1 MVNGCEMN
9 GGAATAVVVAAVEPS
24 TSARSK
30 RRVRGNTSRTVT
42 LQMLLDTRILE
53 PGDSVLSLE
62 YMGQRFEGD
71 LLPDGKIRSVETLN
85 EYASPSAWA
94 YNCKSII
101 NKIKKAG
108 CGWSSIRYKGKK
120 LDAYKHAYFR
130 KRESSNVESIKHNT
144 IQEDMESND
153 MKYKTQ
159 NEILPSTSPNDSSIA
174 KEPIK
179 FSEIRSRSSN
189 QNLNTLVECTNW
201 SYINK
206 VQPFYVNIS
215 ANATLLLDFHC
226 HLTSSEVVGYL
237 AGYWDF
243 PTQTLTIKNAYPF
256 RSRLHDTEL
265 TSLIEEEIRNTF
277 TAKNMVLVGWYHSH
291 PETIAT
297 PTLKDIEAQ
306 LDYEVQIKG
315 PTVESYIPCVGI
327 ICSPYDKGKST
338 FDSTITCYW
347 VLPSFENEIHNYG
360 RPMNMNFTTK
370 PEKSLSLDIVM
381 ALKKCVDFN
390 KYDPDFINFKNKYK
404 NDVTYLEKLKISLT
418 DKFPEDDTIHK
429 SLWNFLSEIVCTGS
443 SGDSA
448 KNNLQ
453 HLISI
458 ISSRQLL
465 LSTSCFQTH
474 SSLSE
479 HLESHLKSC
488 NANNLASNEMPTT
501 SDASKI
507 TSESIASSL
516 FNDLDFSKAMSLI
529 GLSPSRYQTNPLK

>member
-9 GGAATAVVVAAVEPS
+9 GTAVTDSDATVGPS
-24 TSARSK
+24 TSSAKSNK
-30 RRVRGNTSRTVT
+30 RRVRGTTSRTVT
-42 LQMLLDTRILE
+42 LQMLLETNILE
-53 PGDSVLSLE
+53 PGNSVLSLE
-62 YMGQRFEGD
+62 YMGQRFMGD

-85 EYASPSAWA
+85 EFASPSAWA
-94 YNCKSII
+94 YNCKSVI

-130 KRESSNVESIKHNT
+130 KRESSSIEHNIVPVEDIESDVTYAIQNEVLPLTSPVES
-144 IQEDMESND
+144 
-153 MKYKTQ
+153 
-159 NEILPSTSPNDSSIA
+159 PVA

-189 QNLNTLVECTNW
+189 QNLDTLVECTDW

-206 VQPFYVNIS
+206 VQPFHVNIS
-215 ANATLLLDFHC
+215 ANAKLLLDFHC
-226 HLTSSEVVGYL
+226 HLMSSEVVGYL
-237 AGYWDF
+237 AGNWDF
-243 PTQTLTIKNAYPF
+243 STQTLTVKNAYPF
-256 RSRLHDTEL
+256 RSRLHDAEL

-297 PTLKDIEAQ
+297 PTLRDIEAQ

-327 ICSPYDKGKST
+327 ICSPYDKDKST
-338 FDSTITCYW
+338 LDSTITCYW
-347 VLPSFENEIHNYG
+347 VLPSFENEIHDYG
-360 RPMNMNFTTK
+360 RPMNMHFTTK

-390 KYDPDFINFKNKYK
+390 KYDPDIINFKDKYK
-404 NDVTYLEKLKISLT
+404 NNVTYLEKLKISLM
-418 DKFPEDDTIHK
+418 DKFPKDDTIHRF
-429 SLWNFLSEIVCTGS
+429 LWNFLSEIVCIGS
-443 SGDSA
+443 SGDTA

-453 HLISI
+453 NLIAV

-465 LSTSCFQTH
+465 LSTSSFQT
-474 SSLSE
+474 SNPLIE
-479 HLESHLKSC
+479 HLESYLQSC
-488 NANNLASNEMPTT
+488 NANKLTLEDVPTT
-501 SDASKI
+501 SDCSNI
-507 TSESIASSL
+507 TSASIASSL

-529 GLSPSRYQTNPLK
+529 GLSPSRYQTDPLK